1 MTTHIEPSTSP
12 QPGHPPTPMP
22 ISPAWSRS
30 TRPPLLTATAVFI
43 LLLAIWWFAGQ
54 WYEERL
60 LVEQRA
66 EAVNEVSIRGSA
78 LSSGVNRR
86 LARLQGL
93 HAFVQTEGAEPDFPR
108 KFEQFAADLY
118 AGSRGIR
125 NFAVAPE
132 GEIRHVYPL
141 EGNEAVLGYQPL
153 LDPRPEVVADV
164 QRAIDT
170 EQVILSGPIELVQ
183 GGLGLIARQAVFQNG
198 RYWGLVNVVLDVH
211 PLLTEAGVE
220 EGSGE
225 LEFAL
230 RDNQGRVFYGPSSV
244 FSSSPIIT
252 QIILPE
258 GYWELAGAP
267 PDGWSALIWQPLLI
281 SWIGSLV
288 SITLLTSLVYLT
300 INRQTRLAAAVDQRT
315 LELSAANTQLE
326 QRVEERTLELTMLLN
341 ISRSIASTLELEELL
356 EQVLHKLFP
365 VVDYSGVAIL
375 TLEDGAFTICAYQGP
390 FPQESTLHHSYSF
403 DNIIGRQ
410 LIEEQKP
417 VLIPDMSTNTPLA
430 LAFRQATGLR
440 NEQTQYIRSWM
451 GIPLIAREQVIGMLA
466 LHHLEPAIYTQQS
479 ADLAMAFA
487 NHVAVAIENARLH
500 EKAQRLAVLQ
510 ERQRLARELHD
521 SVSQALYGIALGTRT
536 ARTLL
541 DRTQMAG
548 ESKAALSEPLEYI
561 LSLSEGGLA
570 EMRALIFELRPESLE
585 NEGLVAALAKQAT
598 VLQARHHLEVTTLLE
613 EEPDASLVTK
623 EVLYRVGQ
631 EALNNVVKHASATKI
646 TVSLSIED
654 EQLVLEIRDN
664 GKGFDLNG
672 DFTGHLGLRSMRE
685 RVEQVGGNLTI
696 TSSSCYGTQIV
707 AVVPLA

>member
-1 MTTHIEPSTSP
+1 MTTHLEPSTSP
-12 QPGHPPTPMP
+12 QPGHHPTPMP

-30 TRPPLLTATAVFI
+30 TWPPLLTAAAVFV
-43 LLLAIWWFAGQ
+43 LLLAIWWYADQ

-66 EAVNEVSIRGSA
+66 QAVGEVSARGNA

-93 HAFVQTEGAEPDFPR
+93 HAFVQTEGSEPDFAL

-118 AGSRGIR
+118 AGSRGVR

-132 GEIRHVYPL
+132 GEMRYIYPL

-153 LDPRPEVVADV
+153 LDPLPEVVADV
-164 QRAIDT
+164 QRAIET
-170 EQVILSGPIELVQ
+170 EEAILSGPIELIQ
-183 GGLGLIARQAVFQNG
+183 GGLGLIGRQAVFQDG

-220 EGSGE
+220 AEMGD
-225 LEFAL
+225 LEYAL
-230 RDNQGRVFYGPSSV
+230 RDSQGRVFFGSSSV

-267 PDGWSALIWQPLLI
+267 RNGWSNLIWQPLFI
-281 SWIGSLV
+281 SRIGSLV
-288 SITLLTSLVYLT
+288 SIALLTSLVYLT
-300 INRQTRLAAAVDQRT
+300 INRQTRLAAAVEQRT
-315 LELSAANTQLE
+315 QELSAANALLE
-326 QRVEERTLELTMLLN
+326 QRVEDRTLELTMLLN
-341 ISRSIASTLELEELL
+341 ISRSIASTLELEVLL
-356 EQVLHKLFP
+356 EQVLHKILP
-365 VVDYSGVAIL
+365 VVDYTGGAIL
-375 TLEDGAFTICAYQGP
+375 TLEDDVFTLWAYQGL
-390 FPQESTLHHSYSF
+390 PQEPRQHRCYSI
-403 DNIIGRQ
+403 DNIIGHQ
-410 LIEEQKP
+410 LIDEKKP
-417 VLIPDMSTNTPLA
+417 VLIPDVATNTPLA
-430 LAFRQATGLR
+430 LAFYQATSLR
-440 NEQTQYIRSWM
+440 SDRTEYIRSWM

-466 LHHLEPAIYTQQS
+466 LHHREPGIYTQQN

-541 DRTQMAG
+541 GRTQMAG

-561 LSLSEGGLA
+561 LSLSEAGLA
-570 EMRALIFELRPESLE
+570 EMRSLIFELRPESLE

-598 VLQARHHLEVTTLLE
+598 ALQARHHIEVTTLLG
-613 EEPDASLVTK
+613 EEPDASLTK
-623 EVLYRVGQ
+623 KEALYRVGQ
-631 EALNNVVKHASATKI
+631 EALHNVVKHASATKI
-646 TVSLSIED
+646 TVGLTIED
-654 EQLVLEIRDN
+654 EQLVLEISDN
-664 GKGFDLNG
+664 GKGFDLNANH
-672 DFTGHLGLRSMRE
+672 TGHLGLQSMRE
-685 RVEQVGGNLTI
+685 RVEQVGGTLSI
-696 TSSSCYGTQIV
+696 TSSSCHGTQIV

>member
-1 MTTHIEPSTSP
+1 MTIQIQPNTSP
-12 QPGHPPTPMP
+12 HPPEPLP
-22 ISPAWSRS
+22 ITSAWSRS
-30 TRPPLLTATAVFI
+30 TRPLLAATVVF
-43 LLLAIWWFAGQ
+43 LLLLVIWWYAGQ

-66 EAVNEVSIRGSA
+66 EAVSEVSVRGSA
-78 LSSGVNRR
+78 LSSGLNRR

-93 HAFVQTEGAEPDFPR
+93 HAFVQTEGSDPDFAL

-118 AGSRGIR
+118 AGSRGVR
-125 NFAVAPE
+125 NFAIAPE
-132 GEIRHVYPL
+132 GKVRYVYPL
-141 EGNEAVLGYQPL
+141 EGNETVLGYQPL

-164 QRAIDT
+164 QRALET
-170 EQVILSGPIELVQ
+170 EEAILSGPIELVQ
-183 GGLGLIARQAVFQNG
+183 GGLGLIGRQAVFQDG
-198 RYWGLVNVVLDVH
+198 RFWGLVNVVVEVH

-220 EGSGE
+220 GGTGE
-225 LEFAL
+225 LEYAL
-230 RDNQGRVFYGPSSV
+230 RDNQGRVFYGSSSV

-267 PDGWSALIWQPLLI
+267 RDGWLTLIQQPLFI
-281 SWIGSLV
+281 SRIGSLV
-288 SITLLTSLVYLT
+288 SIILLTSLVYMT
-300 INRQTRLAAAVDQRT
+300 INRQSRLAAAVEQQT
-315 LELSAANTQLE
+315 QELSAANTLLE

-356 EQVLHKLFP
+356 EQVLDKLLP
-365 VVDYSGVAIL
+365 VVDYTGGAIL
-375 TLEDGAFTICAYQGP
+375 TLEDGTFTLWAYQGL
-390 FPQESTLHHSYSF
+390 FPQEPKQHSCYSI

-417 VLIPDMSTNTPLA
+417 VLIPDVSTDTPIA

-440 NEQTQYIRSWM
+440 NDRSQSIRSWM
-451 GIPLIAREQVIGMLA
+451 GVPLIARERVIGMLA
-466 LHHLEPAIYTQQS
+466 LHHREPAIYTQS
-479 ADLAMAFA
+479 NADLVMAFA

-536 ARTLL
+536 ARRLL
-541 DRTQMAG
+541 AQTQMAS
-548 ESKAALSEPLEYI
+548 ESNAALSEPLEYI

-598 VLQARHHLEVTTLLE
+598 AIQARHHIEVKTFFE
-613 EEPDASLVTK
+613 EEPDASLTTK

-631 EALNNVVKHASATKI
+631 EALNNIVKHAGAKRI
-646 TVSLSIED
+646 TVNLSTAD
-654 EQLVLEIRDN
+654 DQLVLDISDN
-664 GKGFDLNG
+664 GKGFDQNA
-672 DFTGHLGLRSMRE
+672 DFTGHLGLRSMCE
-685 RVEQVGGNLTI
+685 RVEQVGGTLTI
-696 TSSSCYGTQIV
+696 NSSSCRGTQIV
-707 AVVPLA
+707 AAVPLA